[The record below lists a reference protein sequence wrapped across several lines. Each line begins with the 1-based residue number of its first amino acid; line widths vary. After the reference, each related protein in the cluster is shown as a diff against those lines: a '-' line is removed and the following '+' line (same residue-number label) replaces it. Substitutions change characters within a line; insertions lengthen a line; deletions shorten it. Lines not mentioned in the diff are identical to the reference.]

1 MGYTYRPV
9 KVSKWGNS
17 LAVRLPSGLVKELD
31 LHEGDELDL
40 SRVGEKALE
49 VSKMSR
55 EEALASLRKYRRFLP
70 KDFKFDREEANV
82 R

>member
-1 MGYTYRPV
+1 MGYTSRSV

-17 LAVRLPSGLVKELD
+17 LAVRLPRGLVKELD
-31 LHEGDELDL
+31 LREGDELDL
-40 SRVGEKALE
+40 SRIGKRAIE

-55 EEALASLRKYRRFLP
+55 EEALASLRKYRGMLP
-70 KDFKFDREEANV
+70 KGFRFDRAEANA